1 MRIGLLECDHVD
13 DRFRDIAGD
22 YRDMFTRLLEPH
34 QLQVVPIDVCE
45 GELPHKASAFDAYVC
60 TGSRRSA
67 FDDLPWI
74 HDLTAFVTDV
84 ASAGAP
90 FVGICFGHQLLAHAL
105 GGEVRRAEGGWG
117 VGPHETVVGRVEPW
131 MEPCLERPLLQYMH
145 QDQVVRLPD
154 DATVLAA
161 ADHCPVAMF
170 RVGEQMLGVQA
181 HPEFPAAYVDA
192 LIGARADRIG
202 ADTVD
207 AARRALA
214 TATDNDAV
222 AAWISTF
229 LRVVRR

>member
-74 HDLTAFVTDV
+74 HDLPAFHTDV

-90 FVGICFGHQLLAHAL
+90 FVGICFGHQLLAETF
-105 GGEVRRAEGGWG
+105 GGHVEKVEKGWG
-117 VGPHETVVGRVEPW
+117 VGLHSYPIVHHEPW
-131 MEPCLERPLLQYMH
+131 MDDVQAVSVPVSH
-145 QDQVVRLPD
+145 QDQVVIQPPN
-154 DATVLAA
+154 TEILASSLFTPYA
-161 ADHCPVAMF
+161 ALAWRDRAAISF
-170 RVGEQMLGVQA
+170 QF
-181 HPEFPAAYVDA
+181 HPEFSPNYARA
-192 LIGARADRIG
+192 LIDARRERLPQP
-202 ADTVD
+202 D
-207 AARRALA
+207 AAIGSLDRPNDNARVGGWIRRFLA
-214 TATDNDAV
+214 G
-222 AAWISTF
+222 
-229 LRVVRR
+229 